1 MKIPFQANVVDLGI
15 VFSKVGGKMNG
26 EGVHTVKSSC
36 SVKKSNLRWY
46 KVFLVVK

>member
-36 SVKKSNLRWY
+36 SVKKKSSQM
-46 KVFLVVK
+46 K